1 MCLVYVYS
9 NCECMNEQGKLSEFK
24 HQFNELENAH
34 VKPHNINCYFYI
46 VRFFLFYLNLID
58 DGILPCAVV

>member
-1 MCLVYVYS
+1 
-9 NCECMNEQGKLSEFK
+9 MNEQGKLSEFK